1 MAAKFIQLLVP
12 VSQGVDQGLSSA
24 RLLVSHG
31 VDVIVLEAVDRVGGR
46 TLTMHPPDDDP
57 SVPKFGWADL
67 GASYVGPSQNH
78 ILRLCKE
85 LGLGTYL
92 CSDKQDFIHYSK
104 GRQFCYQ
111 TTWPNLWWSNPL
123 AYLEVV
129 YMCRLMDNMSKEIPL
144 DKPWKAPRAKEWD
157 KLTVQDFLCRHCW
170 TKYGRQFC
178 YQTTWPNLWWSNPL
192 AYLEVVYMCRLM
204 DNMSKEIPLD
214 KPWKAPR
221 AKEWDKLT
229 VQDFLCR
236 HCWTKDG
243 VEFLLAMCNCN
254 NTADGHEMSLLYY
267 LWYMSQGGGLLKLWS
282 VKGGAQ
288 ERKIASKKGRV
299 NKNSAYPI
307 SPTGRA
313 SRKGRPHTITTVQHL
328 RAMILVLHFAATHH
342 HLSQEHG
349 RREQQRVHLN
359 QPVVKINYSTKG
371 VCVQTLDGTEFT
383 GTHLI
388 LALPPSLQMKIHFD
402 PPLSSRR
409 YGLLQRSPMGLVLK
423 CIIFFNHPFWAEKDT
438 PVPHGLV
445 LLTPHI
451 CTPDFPPTPA
461 HKVMLGMGLCQLEN
475 GRDTEKDLSYNGLVT
490 CNDDIEVVGLAAE
503 DFKPGVQLA
512 GMICFMYG
520 DQALRM
526 ANLTEE
532 ERKKKVCQ
540 ALYNFY
546 KTHAA
551 LKPVHYMDKIWSQ
564 DTYVGGGYT
573 CYYPPGVLSKYG
585 PAIRESIGG
594 CIFLAGTETAL
605 QWTGY
610 MSGAVEAGERAARE
624 VLYSCGKISSSDVYV
639 EEPEF
644 VEVPIQPLEQSLLE
658 RFIPSIGFLLAVL
671 AAIIAFAL
679 FFSSYQGQ
687 WRQYF

>member
-1 MAAKFIQLLVP
+1 MEANKVIVIGAGLSVLSPTIPPQFCCLY
-12 VSQGVDQGLSSA
+12 VDKNIVGLSSA
-24 RLLVSHG
+24 RLLASHG
-31 VDVIVLEAVDRVGGR
+31 VDVVVLEAADRVGGR
-46 TLTMHPPDDDP
+46 TLTVHPPDDDP

-92 CSDKQDFIHYSK
+92 CSDKHDFIHYSK

-236 HCWTKDG
+236 HCWTKYVHNHPDNIMTIIQILRDG
-243 VEFLLAMCNCN
+243 VEFLLALCSNN
-254 NTADGHEMSLLYY
+254 NTADGYEMSLLYY
-267 LWYMSQGGGLLKLWS
+267 LWYMCQGGGLLNLWR

-288 ERKIASKKGRV
+288 ERKIIG
-299 NKNSAYPI
+299 
-307 SPTGRA
+307 G
-313 SRKGRPHTITTVQHL
+313 
-328 RAMILVLHFAATHH
+328 
-342 HLSQEHG
+342 SQQVCLKMA
-349 RREQQRVHLN
+349 EQLTERVHLN

-402 PPLSSRR
+402 PPLSSHR

-423 CIIFFNHPFWAEKDT
+423 CIIFFNHPFWAEKVCKQYVSHVDMLFENCFPMFVRNRKQCFQMKIHFDPPLSSHRYGLLQRSPMGLVLKSIIFFNHPFWAEKDT
-438 PVPHGLV
+438 PVPPGLV
-445 LLTPHI
+445 LLPPHI

-461 HKVMLGMGLCQLEN
+461 HIGLLCMGLCQLEN
-475 GRDTEKDLSYNGLVT
+475 
-490 CNDDIEVVGLAAE
+490 A
-503 DFKPGVQLA
+503 
-512 GMICFMYG
+512 
-520 DQALRM
+520 
-526 ANLTEE
+526 
-532 ERKKKVCQ
+532 
-540 ALYNFY
+540 
-546 KTHAA
+546 
-551 LKPVHYMDKIWSQ
+551 
-564 DTYVGGGYT
+564 
-573 CYYPPGVLSKYG
+573 
-585 PAIRESIGG
+585 
-594 CIFLAGTETAL
+594 
-605 QWTGY
+605 
-610 MSGAVEAGERAARE
+610 
-624 VLYSCGKISSSDVYV
+624 
-639 EEPEF
+639 
-644 VEVPIQPLEQSLLE
+644 
-658 RFIPSIGFLLAVL
+658 
-671 AAIIAFAL
+671 
-679 FFSSYQGQ
+679 
-687 WRQYF
+687 